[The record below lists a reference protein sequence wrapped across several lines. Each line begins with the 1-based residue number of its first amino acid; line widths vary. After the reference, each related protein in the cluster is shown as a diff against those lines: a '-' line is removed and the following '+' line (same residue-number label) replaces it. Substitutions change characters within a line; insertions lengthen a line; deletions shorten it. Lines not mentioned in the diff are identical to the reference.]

1 MKNKQEESEI
11 QKSIVKYLR
20 LNRISH
26 FSIAN
31 EQTVK
36 ILKMFKIPDKISFAV
51 YGKVKS
57 MGLLPGAPDLAI
69 IPGNGKTYYIEVKKP
84 GEGLTHSQPEVHE
97 YFNQQGYNVAIVFS
111 LDGAIAALKKWG
123 IVK

>member
-1 MKNKQEESEI
+1 MKESDI
-11 QKSIVKYLR
+11 QKDIVHYLKWNKIR
-20 LNRISH
+20 H

-36 ILKMFKIPDKISFAV
+36 ILKMFKIPDKVSFAV

-69 IPGNGKTYYIEVKKP
+69 IPGGGKTYYIEVKKP

-97 YFNQQGYNVAIVFS
+97 YLNEQGYNVAIVFS

-123 IVK
+123 IGK